1 MPRYLTPARI
11 CSLVLI
17 SQYQAGQTSSESSL
31 HVLDFL
37 ARHVTATPE
46 HDYEA
51 VSERNRLS
59 SSDITFLAEK
69 LLPWSSKFTGR
80 NMYDIL
86 LKGLWGLNGLDSL
99 HNLVN
104 LLHFNSAP
112 KDEEGNPIQSRHVTP
127 GSPLG
132 QFVRRCYVEFTR
144 LQFAD
149 SQALWNSF
157 VTYRKPTYEAWATK
171 NPEVARELEETR
183 SLTSVPPVAKTQH
196 VEPADEG
203 NSSASVVDAD
213 MLLGFSI
220 YQLQKLGTRV
230 PTDVKTQ
237 LEKWIGDQW
246 DSGTQSLHFFMEFF
260 DRWRSGQYNMALES
274 LHRYFDYS
282 LAARTGSDNMRVYYQ
297 YALLHLSVLHADFDC
312 WDESVDA
319 MNECIATG
327 K

>member
-17 SQYQAGQTSSESSL
+17 RQYQTGQTSSESSL

-37 ARHVTATPE
+37 ARHVTSTPD
-46 HDYEA
+46 HDSEA
-51 VSERNRLS
+51 VSERNKLS
-59 SSDITFLAEK
+59 SSDISFLAEK
-69 LLPWSSKFTGR
+69 LSPWSSKYTGR
-80 NMYDIL
+80 NMFDVL
-86 LKGLWGLNGLDSL
+86 LNGLWRVNGLDSL
-99 HNLVN
+99 HHLINGLS
-104 LLHFNSAP
+104 HESIP
-112 KDEEGNPIQSRHVTP
+112 TDEDGNPILSKRISP

-132 QFVRRCYVEFTR
+132 QFIRRCYVEFTR

-149 SQALWNSF
+149 SQALWKAF
-157 VTYRKPTYEAWATK
+157 EAYRAPTYEAWASK
-171 NPEVARELEETR
+171 DPEYARAREKSWSLTNVPAVARTQSFESASEVK
-183 SLTSVPPVAKTQH
+183 TS
-196 VEPADEG
+196 
-203 NSSASVVDAD
+203 SSVVDAD

-230 PTDVKTQ
+230 PGDVKSQ

-260 DRWRSGQYNMALES
+260 DHWRSGQYNMALES

-282 LAARTGSDNMRVYYQ
+282 LAARAGNDNMRVYYQ
-297 YALLHLSVLHADFDC
+297 YALLHLSVLHADFEC

-327 K
+327 M